1 MDALTKVETKPRA
14 NPLLRDKPFDPWEEK
29 FRSHFAP
36 SSVERANTG
45 QAKSDNDG
53 RD

>member
-1 MDALTKVETKPRA
+1 MNASTKVETAPRA
-14 NPLLRDKPFDPWEEK
+14 NHVLRDKPFDPWEEK

-36 SSVERANTG
+36 SSMERANTDR
-45 QAKSDNDG
+45 AKSDNHG